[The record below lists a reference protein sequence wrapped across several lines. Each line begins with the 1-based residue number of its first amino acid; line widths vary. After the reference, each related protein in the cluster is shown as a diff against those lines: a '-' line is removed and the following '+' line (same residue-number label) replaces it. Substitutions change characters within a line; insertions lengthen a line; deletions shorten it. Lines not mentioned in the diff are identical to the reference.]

1 MMKVLVAPDSFKG
14 SLSAD
19 AVAQAIAEGLR
30 LVWPDAVIEQVPMAD
45 GGEGTVDALVAA
57 TAGRKRSITATGPLG
72 ETVEATFGL
81 LGDGRTAVLE
91 MASASGLPLVPPRQ
105 RDPLRTTTYGTGQ
118 VIAAALDCR
127 VGRLIVG
134 IGGSATVDG
143 GTGCAQA
150 LGMKF
155 LDAQG
160 RPLPDGLAGGDLSRI
175 DKIDPSQLDRRLD
188 QVEVLVACDVDN
200 PLCGPSGAAAVYGP
214 QKGATP
220 AMVAQLDQGLAHLAD
235 LIQRD
240 LGLSIGVVPG
250 AGAAGGLGAGLI
262 AFCKGR
268 LQPGI
273 EIVMRQV
280 GFEQRLENC
289 DLLITGEGQLDSQS
303 VRGKTISGV
312 GRLARRFGVPAV
324 ALIGSVGQGA
334 DQALEVVDAYLSII
348 DRPMNLDHAM
358 ARTAELLKTTAANL
372 ARIWSSNRQ

>member
-1 MMKVLVAPDSFKG
+1 MMRVLIAPDSFKG

-72 ETVEATFGL
+72 KTVEATFGL

-91 MASASGLPLVPPRQ
+91 MASASGLPLVPLWQ
-105 RDPLRTTTYGTGQ
+105 RNPLRTTTYGTGQ

-127 VGRLIVG
+127 VDRLIVG

-155 LDAQG
+155 FDAKG
-160 RPLPDGLAGGDLSRI
+160 RSLPDGLAGGDLSRI
-175 DKIDPSQLDRRLD
+175 DKIDPSQLDRRLER
-188 QVEVLVACDVDN
+188 VEVLVACDVDN

-220 AMVAQLDQGLAHLAD
+220 EMVAQLDEGLAHLAD

-240 LGLSIGVVPG
+240 LGVSISVVPG

-268 LQPGI
+268 LQPGV

-280 GFEQRLENC
+280 GFEQQLENC

-312 GRLARRFGVPAV
+312 GRLAKRAGVPVV

-348 DRPMNLDHAM
+348 DRPMELDHAM
-358 ARTAELLKTTAANL
+358 ARAAELLRTTAANL

>member
-105 RDPLRTTTYGTGQ
+105 KNPLRTTTYGTGQ
-118 VIAAALDCR
+118 VMAAALDCR

-160 RPLPDGLAGGDLSRI
+160 RPLPDGLAGGDLARI

-220 AMVAQLDQGLAHLAD
+220 EMVAQLDQGLAHLAE

-262 AFCKGR
+262 AFCKAR
-268 LQPGI
+268 LQPGV
-273 EIVMRQV
+273 EIVMAQV
-280 GFEQRLENC
+280 GLEQRLEDC
-289 DLLITGEGQLDSQS
+289 DLLITGEGQLDGQS

-312 GRLARRFGVPAV
+312 GRLAKRAGVPVV
-324 ALIGSVGQGA
+324 ALVGSIGDGA
-334 DQALEVVDAYLSII
+334 ELALDVVDAYLPII
-348 DRPMNLDHAM
+348 DRPMALGCAM
-358 ARTAELLKTTAANL
+358 ERTADMLKATAANL
-372 ARIWSSNRQ
+372 ARIWASCR

>member
-72 ETVEATFGL
+72 ETVEAAFGL

-105 RDPLRTTTYGTGQ
+105 RNPLRTTTYGTGQ
-118 VIAAALDCR
+118 VMAAALDCR

-155 LDAQG
+155 LDATG

>member
-14 SLSAD
+14 SLSAG

-105 RDPLRTTTYGTGQ
+105 KNPLRTTTYGTGQ
-118 VIAAALDCR
+118 VMAAALDCR
-127 VGRLIVG
+127 VGRVIVG

-155 LDAQG
+155 LDAKG
-160 RPLPDGLAGGDLSRI
+160 RPLPAGLAGGDLSRI

-200 PLCGPSGAAAVYGP
+200 PLCGASGAAAVYGP

-220 AMVAQLDQGLAHLAD
+220 EMVAQLDQGLAHLAE

-262 AFCKGR
+262 AFCKAR
-268 LQPGI
+268 LQPGV
-273 EIVMRQV
+273 EIVMAQV
-280 GFEQRLENC
+280 GLEQRLEDC
-289 DLLITGEGQLDSQS
+289 DLLITGEGQLDGQS

-312 GRLARRFGVPAV
+312 GRLAKRAGVPVV
-324 ALIGSVGQGA
+324 ALVGSIGNGA
-334 DQALEVVDAYLSII
+334 ELALDVVDAYLPII
-348 DRPMNLDHAM
+348 DRPMALGCAM
-358 ARTAELLKTTAANL
+358 ARTADMLKATAANL
-372 ARIWSSNRQ
+372 ARIWASCR

>member
-105 RDPLRTTTYGTGQ
+105 RNPLRTTTYGTGQ

-160 RPLPDGLAGGDLSRI
+160 RPLPDGLAGGDLARI

-220 AMVAQLDQGLAHLAD
+220 EMVAQLDQGLAHLAE

-262 AFCKGR
+262 AFCKAR
-268 LQPGI
+268 LQPGV
-273 EIVMRQV
+273 EIVMAQV
-280 GFEQRLENC
+280 GLEQRLEDC

-312 GRLARRFGVPAV
+312 GRLAKRAGVPVV
-324 ALIGSVGQGA
+324 ALVGSIGDGA
-334 DQALEVVDAYLSII
+334 ELALDVVDAYLPII
-348 DRPMNLDHAM
+348 DRPMVLGCAM
-358 ARTAELLKTTAANL
+358 ARTADMLKATAANL
-372 ARIWSSNRQ
+372 ARIWASCR

>member
-105 RDPLRTTTYGTGQ
+105 RNPLRTTTYGTGQ
-118 VIAAALDCR
+118 VMAAALDCR

-155 LDAQG
+155 LDAKG
-160 RPLPDGLAGGDLSRI
+160 RPLPDGLAGGDLARI

-220 AMVAQLDQGLAHLAD
+220 AMVAQLDQGLAHLAE

-262 AFCKGR
+262 AFCKAR
-268 LQPGI
+268 LQPGV
-273 EIVMRQV
+273 EIVMAQV
-280 GFEQRLENC
+280 GLEQRLEDC
-289 DLLITGEGQLDSQS
+289 DLLITGEGQLDGQS

-312 GRLARRFGVPAV
+312 GRLAKRAGVPVV
-324 ALIGSVGQGA
+324 ALVGSIGDGA
-334 DQALEVVDAYLSII
+334 ELALDVVDAYLPII
-348 DRPMNLDHAM
+348 DRPMALGCAM
-358 ARTAELLKTTAANL
+358 ERTADMLKATAANL
-372 ARIWSSNRQ
+372 ARIWASCR

>member
-14 SLSAD
+14 SLSAG

-105 RDPLRTTTYGTGQ
+105 KNPLRTTTYGTGQ
-118 VIAAALDCR
+118 VMAAALDCR
-127 VGRLIVG
+127 VGRVIVG

-155 LDAQG
+155 LDAKG
-160 RPLPDGLAGGDLSRI
+160 RPLPAGLAGGDLSRI

-200 PLCGPSGAAAVYGP
+200 PLCGASGAAAVYGP

-220 AMVAQLDQGLAHLAD
+220 EMVAQLDQGLAHLAE

-262 AFCKGR
+262 AFCKAR
-268 LQPGI
+268 LQPGV
-273 EIVMRQV
+273 EIVMAQV
-280 GFEQRLENC
+280 GLEQRLEDC
-289 DLLITGEGQLDSQS
+289 DLLITGEGQLDGQS

-312 GRLARRFGVPAV
+312 GRLAKRAGVPVV
-324 ALIGSVGQGA
+324 ALVGSIGNGA
-334 DQALEVVDAYLSII
+334 ELALDVVDAYLPII
-348 DRPMNLDHAM
+348 DRPMALGCAM
-358 ARTAELLKTTAANL
+358 ERTADMLKATAANL
-372 ARIWSSNRQ
+372 ARIWASCR